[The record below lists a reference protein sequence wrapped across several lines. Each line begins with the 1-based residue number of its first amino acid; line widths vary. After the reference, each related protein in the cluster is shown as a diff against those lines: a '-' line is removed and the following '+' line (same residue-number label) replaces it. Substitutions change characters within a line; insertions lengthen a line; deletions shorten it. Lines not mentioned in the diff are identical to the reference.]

1 MRYYLK
7 LQLDKS
13 DNQTN
18 KIVTIYN
25 DKNYLIY
32 MVIELLALICS
43 PHIFLDG
50 LKLHAKEYWNNRD
63 IIYEVNYILVL
74 FSFVRFYGL
83 INFIISTTKYYNY
96 RAFRIAKMMGMLMT
110 FNFAIKCILSKNP
123 FRTVIFIIVMFVFLF
138 SYMLRIIE
146 GPDSEFNTYGNCLW
160 FALITMTTVGY
171 GDYVPKSN
179 LGRILT
185 FLAAVLGSIQV
196 SILIYSS
203 QTTLLLDEKENQVY
217 SFTSRLESKGEID
230 KVSASYFKSTL
241 LFIGAKNE
249 LFNFLKEN
257 TTDLDYI
264 NENDDSKSS
273 KVVNENIR
281 KLNSLKEKFYIKI
294 YDRIDKK
301 RKFKETFQ

>member
-1 MRYYLK
+1 MRYHLK

-18 KIVTIYN
+18 KISNIYTN
-25 DKNYLIY
+25 KSYLKKI
-32 MVIELLALICS
+32 VIEIITLLIT
-43 PHIFLDG
+43 PHIFFDG
-50 LKLHAKEYWNNRD
+50 IKINAKENWNNKT
-63 IIYEVNYILVL
+63 IIYELNYILIL

-123 FRTVIFIIVMFVFLF
+123 FRTIIFIIVIFVFLF

-146 GPDSEFNTYGNCLW
+146 GPDSDFNTYGNCLW
-160 FALITMTTVGY
+160 FALVTMTTVGY
-171 GDYVPKSN
+171 GDYVPRSN

-217 SFTSRLESKGEID
+217 SFTSRLESKSEID

-249 LFNFLKEN
+249 LFTFLKEK
-257 TTDLDYI
+257 TTDIAYI
-264 NENDDSKSS
+264 NEEEENKST
-273 KVVNENIR
+273 KTVYENIK
-281 KLNSLKEKFYIKI
+281 KLEILKENFYHRI

-301 RKFKETFQ
+301 RSFKETFQ